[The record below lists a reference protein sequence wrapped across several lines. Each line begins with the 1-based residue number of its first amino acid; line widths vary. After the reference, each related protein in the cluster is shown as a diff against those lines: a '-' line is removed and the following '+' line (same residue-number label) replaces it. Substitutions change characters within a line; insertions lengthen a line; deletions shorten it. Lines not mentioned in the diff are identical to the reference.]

1 MVFYVTLPLFES
13 AHRREPFTMQARD
26 ELTSLADRNADT
38 TNSDA
43 RYLGYGA
50 RLRTALRAAH
60 RYLAYTSD
68 VGEAFRP
75 VVPRWIVR
83 SAYGVSWLY
92 IAG

>member
-1 MVFYVTLPLFES
+1 
-13 AHRREPFTMQARD
+13 MQDRD
-26 ELTSLADRNADT
+26 ELTVLADRNADS

-43 RYLGYGA
+43 RYLGYAA
-50 RLRTALRAAH
+50 RLRTAVRAAH

-83 SAYGVSWLY
+83 SAYGVSWAY
-92 IAG
+92 IAGWVFVRLF